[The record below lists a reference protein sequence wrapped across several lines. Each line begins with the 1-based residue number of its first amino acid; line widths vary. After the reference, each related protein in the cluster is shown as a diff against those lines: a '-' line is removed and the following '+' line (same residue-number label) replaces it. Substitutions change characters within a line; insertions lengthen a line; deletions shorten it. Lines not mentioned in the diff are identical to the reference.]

1 MVMASRPAASQLA
14 FIPSS
19 MTENR
24 LRMTPNA
31 MASFLRTRPAATGR
45 PRVRRIRASVSPS
58 SAMFSA
64 PAAPAPTAMHR
75 MAMAATSGLTDPG
88 ATISPV
94 AAVNTTSDIT
104 RGFSSWK
111 KSSGWAVEMAG
122 RV

>member
-1 MVMASRPAASQLA
+1 
-14 FIPSS
+14 
-19 MTENR
+19 
-24 LRMTPNA
+24 
-31 MASFLRTRPAATGR
+31 
-45 PRVRRIRASVSPS
+45 
-58 SAMFSA
+58 
-64 PAAPAPTAMHR
+64 

-111 KSSGWAVEMAG
+111 KSSGWAVERTG

>member
-1 MVMASRPAASQLA
+1 
-14 FIPSS
+14 
-19 MTENR
+19 
-24 LRMTPNA
+24 MTPKA

-75 MAMAATSGLTDPG
+75 MAMAATSGLTEPG